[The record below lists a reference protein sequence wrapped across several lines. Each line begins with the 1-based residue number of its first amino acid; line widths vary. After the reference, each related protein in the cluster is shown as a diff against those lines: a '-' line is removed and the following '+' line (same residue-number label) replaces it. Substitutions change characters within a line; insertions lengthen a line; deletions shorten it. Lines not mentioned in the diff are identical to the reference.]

1 MNNEQKKAVGIGVGA
16 FVATAMVARSRFLQ
30 AALLL
35 GGAGALAHRFRGR
48 EREWHDVPP
57 PPA

>member
-1 MNNEQKKAVGIGVGA
+1 MNTEQKKAVALGIGA
-16 FVATAMVARSRFLQ
+16 FAVTALIARSRALQ
-30 AALLL
+30 ALLLL

-57 PPA
+57 PQA